1 MLRKWWVRW
10 PAHFFSL
17 IMSLIVFMLLLAV
30 TFVGSESGRVWLLGK
45 GLPLA
50 LKGSPIRIEVED
62 VGSPDLGHW
71 SFGLLEV
78 YLNDKQLVRARAL
91 DLQVDINSLF
101 AQRVHVDNLSADD
114 LYINLV
120 DTLPESSE
128 EEEAPPESGTT
139 AMWPVA
145 LDELSLL
152 RLKVKAP
159 GMEDIP
165 AAKIHGSGTLY
176 WTDVPLTLE
185 LNAGTLEEKPAQ
197 IAVATQ
203 WDEQKR
209 LTLTAMLNEPA
220 GGWLGGLAK
229 MPAWQALDV
238 ELKAVVAQSEPSDQA
253 TSGAQGGPTYGID
266 LQQLKAP
273 LFGHSLH
280 ASGKVDVNLDAFLV
294 QTAGLDIYIDQRL
307 QKVRGR
313 VTDEELDAQVDIDR
327 FPLDVLA
334 PWTKDFSTG
343 NASASLRATGSLNDP
358 QASGSASVRTNFSG
372 KPLIASVRGSG
383 GKEKIVI
390 DSLTAS
396 LDELQAQA
404 SGTVDLAAELLN
416 IRVTRAQTPLSYLS
430 LLDIA
435 PPEGL
440 ELFAEASDV
449 TVTGPYVSP
458 SYEGRVSARGSYLD
472 LPFTVQG
479 GVKGGIDSVTLRDAR
494 VNTGEAW
501 VTAAGKIDWSKS
513 LLDLSAKGGKIP
525 LDLLSKLEIELP
537 PELGPTLVGVDAKVK
552 GKFTKPEF
560 SGVAQAAGSFKSQA
574 FAVSANLS
582 GSPDVLNFRSFRAEL
597 PRAQPKDSDAAAS
610 QAELATLEGS
620 GRVNIAKSTLNLD
633 VVAHKLPYSLAAL
646 ADVALPPELSGDL
659 DADLHVE
666 GAFTDPKVSGRLHTA
681 GRYSTL
687 PFEVTGEG
695 EGGTQGVDVSSL
707 TANLGD
713 AGRIDLSGWWR
724 PTGFDVSLNGS
735 GVNTKSLQALGWQ
748 MQHGVLNT
756 DLRLQGSLQQP
767 KVDGYVAYATEIEGM
782 DDKGRK
788 QKYPLQLHTDIATQ
802 ENETLSL
809 VTVIKKDD
817 TQTGRVKLDINART
831 YLDFFNQLQ
840 GELDVRKIPLDV
852 AVAGNLET
860 RWLNFLLDPDIHR
873 FSGDLNL
880 NLSAQGVLGD
890 PLLNGDLKL
899 QDGFYENRITS
910 TLFKDAQANLAFS
923 GRKMTMSDSSASDGG
938 SGKLE
943 LLGHVDWSELKG
955 GEESDDKPIELQLVA
970 TNASILRRSDMEG
983 AVSGKLTLEGDFK
996 NLLLSG
1002 KVEVL
1007 PFAMMLDAAL
1017 GRDIPEIEV
1026 REVAKEVLE
1035 EDSILPLPKVALDI
1049 RLVVNQQAFLRGR
1062 GLEAELK
1069 GRVFAK
1075 GPLESASYR
1084 GNFETLRGTF
1094 EVFGKKFDLQEGEVL
1109 FENDSFTM
1117 FIVGVYTSKDTE
1129 YRAELSG
1136 SLASLKVNL
1145 SSNPPLPEDEILSQ
1159 LMFGKSVRNITPI
1172 QAYRLAAAV
1181 QTLRGEGGSFFDP
1194 IATTRDLLGVDT
1206 LSVDTQETDNGSGVS
1221 VGVGKYL
1228 TERVYLEL
1236 ERTPDPA
1243 QPWKGSVEVELNPN
1257 LNLETTTG
1265 GQSGFGGV
1273 ELQWKQDY

>member
-17 IMSLIVFMLLLAV
+17 IMSLIVFILLLAV
-30 TFVGSESGRVWLLGK
+30 TFVGSESGRVWLLDK

-62 VGSPDLGHW
+62 VVSPDLGHW

-78 YLNDKQLVRARAL
+78 YLNEKQLVRARAL

-120 DTLPESSE
+120 DTLPESSKE
-128 EEEAPPESGTT
+128 EEETPESGTT

-165 AAKIHGSGTLY
+165 AAKIHGSATLY

-185 LNAGTLEEKPAQ
+185 LNAGTLTEKPAQ
-197 IAVATQ
+197 VAISTQ
-203 WDEQKR
+203 WDDQKR
-209 LTLTAMLNEPA
+209 LTLTATLNEPA

-238 ELKAVVAQSEPSDQA
+238 ELKAVAAQSAPSDQA
-253 TSGAQGGPTYGID
+253 VDSAQAGPTYSID
-266 LQQLKAP
+266 LQRLKAP
-273 LFGHSLH
+273 LFGHHLH

-294 QTAGLDIYIDQRL
+294 QTEGLDIYVDQRL

-343 NASASLRATGSLNDP
+343 NASASIRATGSLNDP

-383 GKEKIVI
+383 GKEKIVV

-396 LDELQAQA
+396 LDQLQAQA
-404 SGTVDLAAELLN
+404 SGTVDLAGESLN

-458 SYEGRVSARGSYLD
+458 NYEGWVSARGSYLD
-472 LPFTVQG
+472 LPFTVEG

-501 VTAAGKIDWSKS
+501 VTASGKIDWSKS

-525 LDLLSKLEIELP
+525 LDLLSKLEVELP
-537 PELGPTLVGVDAKVK
+537 PELGPTLVGLDAKVK

-560 SGVAQAAGSFKSQA
+560 SGSAQAAGSFKSQA

-597 PRAQPKDSDAAAS
+597 PRALTSEGDSAN

-620 GRVNIAKSTLNLD
+620 GRVSITKSTLNLN
-633 VVAHKLPYSLAAL
+633 VMAHKLPYSLAAL
-646 ADVALPPELSGDL
+646 TDVALPPDLSGNV

-687 PFEVTGEG
+687 PFVVSGEG
-695 EGGTQGVDVSSL
+695 SGGTQGVDISSL
-707 TANLGD
+707 SANLGD

-735 GVNTKSLQALGWQ
+735 GVNTQSLQALGWQ

-767 KVDGYVAYATEIEGM
+767 RVDGYVAYATDIEGQ

-802 ENETLSL
+802 EDETLSL

-817 TQTGRVKLDINART
+817 MQTGRVKLDINART
-831 YLDFFNQLQ
+831 YLDFLNQLQ

-880 NLSAQGVLGD
+880 NLTAKGVLGD

-910 TLFKDAQANLAFS
+910 TLFKDAQANLAFA

-943 LLGHVDWSELKG
+943 LLGHVDWNELKG
-955 GEESDDKPIELQLVA
+955 GEESDDKPIELQLIA

-1035 EDSILPLPKVALDI
+1035 DESILPLPKVALDI
-1049 RLVVNQQAFLRGR
+1049 RLIVNQQAFLRGR